1 MMIRREET
9 VTIESLKNCIQMVA
23 EEYPIKK
30 AALFGSRAER
40 LEQEDSDVDLIME
53 FSKPVSLLTLS
64 MLRLRL
70 EEMLEVDVDIIHGPV
85 KDTDLIEVGKVI
97 ELYAA

>member
-23 EEYPIKK
+23 EEYAIKK

-40 LEQEDSDVDLIME
+40 LE
-53 FSKPVSLLTLS
+53 
-64 MLRLRL
+64 
-70 EEMLEVDVDIIHGPV
+70 
-85 KDTDLIEVGKVI
+85 
-97 ELYAA
+97 